1 MTNSSN
7 QEQAPALERTLGLG
21 SVVAI
26 GVAYTTP
33 LIVLGIFGV
42 VAEQSNGTVPT
53 AYLVTL
59 TAMIFTAYSY
69 GRMSAVHPI
78 SGSAYTYVGK
88 EMTPQLGFL
97 AGWIIL
103 LDYFFL
109 PMVAWL
115 IGGAYLSSQFPGVPI
130 AVWIVAFVVVTS
142 ALNIIGIRVTARVNF
157 LLVAFQLLVLAIFVA
172 LSINSFVQ
180 GESAANL
187 WSPFWNQNTTVA
199 AIAGGAAIAAYS
211 FIGFDAITTLTEETR
226 DPSRTMPRAVLTVIL
241 FVGALFILVSYAAQL
256 AHPGAEFDDPATA
269 ALQIATEI
277 GGNLFSS
284 FFLTSLIIAQFAA
297 GLAIQATSSRLLY
310 AMGRDG
316 VLPRRIFGYVQP
328 RLHTPVFGIALIG
341 LVGLAALFLDVTTS
355 TSFINFGAFSA
366 FTLVNLSLIAHFL
379 RHRPQGVLAVLGW
392 IAVPFIGAII
402 DIYLLLNL
410 DINAKLIGAVWLVLG
425 VALLAWLTRGFR
437 KPPPQLSID
446 EQLATDDEQ

>member
-1 MTNSSN
+1 MTSESH
-7 QEQAPALERTLGLG
+7 EQAPRLERTLGLG

-33 LIVLGIFGV
+33 LIVLGIFGI
-42 VAEQSNGTVPT
+42 VAEASNGTVPT

-59 TAMIFTAYSY
+59 IAMVFTAYSY

-78 SGSAYTYVGK
+78 SGSAYTYVGR
-88 EMTPQLGFL
+88 EMAPQLGFL
-97 AGWIIL
+97 AGWLIL

-115 IGGAYLSSQFPGVPI
+115 IAGAYLSSQFPGVPT
-130 AVWIVAFVVVTS
+130 AVWIIAFVLVTS
-142 ALNIIGIRVTARVNF
+142 ILNIIGIRITARVNF
-157 LLVAFQLLVLAIFVA
+157 LLVAFQLLVLGFFVA
-172 LSINSFVQ
+172 LSIRSYVQ
-180 GESAANL
+180 GGTGASL
-187 WSPFWNQNTTVA
+187 WSPFWNQDTTVA
-199 AIAGGAAIAAYS
+199 AIAAGAAIGAYA

-226 DPSRTMPRAVLTVIL
+226 DPGRTMPRAVLTVIL
-241 FVGALFILVSYAAQL
+241 FVGALFIITSYAAQL
-256 AHPGAEFDDPATA
+256 AHPGAAFDNVDSA
-269 ALQIATEI
+269 ALEIATDI
-277 GGNLFSS
+277 GGNLFAS

-316 VLPRRIFGYVQP
+316 VLPRRILGYIQP
-328 RLHTPVFGIALIG
+328 RFRTPVFGIALIG
-341 LVGLAALFLDVTTS
+341 IVGLAALFLDVTTS

-379 RHRPQGVLAVLGW
+379 RHRPQGVGAILGW
-392 IAVPFIGAII
+392 IAIPLIGAII
-402 DIYLLLNL
+402 DLYLLLAL
-410 DINAKLIGAVWLVLG
+410 DINAKIVGVVWLVIG

-437 KPPPQLSID
+437 KAPPQLSMD
-446 EQLATDDEQ
+446 EELALSEER

>member
-1 MTNSSN
+1 MTNNSRGH
-7 QEQAPALERTLGLG
+7 APTLERTLGLG

-33 LIVLGIFGV
+33 LIVLAILGV
-42 VAEQSNGTVPT
+42 VSEQSNGTVPT

-59 TAMIFTAYSY
+59 VAMVFTAYSY
-69 GRMSAVHPI
+69 GRMSSVHPI

-88 EMTPQLGFL
+88 EMNPQLGFL

-115 IGGAYLSSQFPGVPI
+115 IGAAYLSSQFPGVPA
-130 AVWIVAFVVVTS
+130 AVWIVAFVVVTTI
-142 ALNIIGIRVTARVNF
+142 LNIIGIKVTAGLNF
-157 LLVAFQLLVLAIFVA
+157 LLVAFQILVLGIFVA
-172 LSINSFVQ
+172 LSIGFFLQ
-180 GESAANL
+180 GETEASL
-187 WSPFWNQNTTVA
+187 WSPFWNQATTVG

-211 FIGFDAITTLTEETR
+211 FIGFDAVTTLTEETR
-226 DPSRTMPRAVLTVIL
+226 DPSRTMPRAVLIIIL
-241 FVGALFILVSYAAQL
+241 FVGALFVVVSYAAQL
-256 AHPGAEFDDPATA
+256 AHPGATFDSPDTA
-269 ALQIATEI
+269 ALEIATEI
-277 GGNLFSS
+277 GGNFFSA
-284 FFLTSLIIAQFAA
+284 FFLASLIIAQFAA

-316 VLPRRIFGYVQP
+316 VLPRRVFGYIQP
-328 RLHTPVFGIALIG
+328 RLHTPVFGIVLIG
-341 LVGLAALFLDVTTS
+341 LVGLAALFLDVATS

-379 RHRPQGVLAVLGW
+379 RHRPRGVGAILGW
-392 IAVPFIGAII
+392 IVVPFLGAII
-402 DIYLLLNL
+402 DLYLLLSL
-410 DINAKLIGAVWLVLG
+410 DTNAKVIGVVWLALG

-437 KPPPQLSID
+437 QAPPQLSLD
-446 EQLATDDEQ
+446 EEVATSEKQ